1 MESAA
6 RRLRRAREA
15 LRVAEYGSGLTRS
28 PSLGEKSGAIH
39 HVEGGRAA
47 LINALIDL
55 LPARGWAGLL
65 GVADFGWEAAAR
77 AGLDLERVLTIP
89 DPKEEPAR
97 IAALLIESFDVVC
110 IGEGLLNLRE
120 RRTLAAKARSCQCT
134 ILVDQAW
141 TGISRPYGLS
151 PSQAV
156 AS

>member
-6 RRLRRAREA
+6 QRLRRAREA
-15 LRVAEYGSGLTRS
+15 LRAAEYGSGLARS
-28 PSLGEKSGAIH
+28 PSLGEKRGAIH
-39 HVEGGRAA
+39 HVEGGRAVFIDA
-47 LINALIDL
+47 LIHT
-55 LPARGWAGLL
+55 LPAAGWAGFL

-89 DPKEEPAR
+89 DPKGDPAR

-110 IGEGLLNLRE
+110 IGEELLNLRE
-120 RRTLAAKARSCQCT
+120 KRTLAAKARSYQCT
-134 ILVDQAW
+134 ILLEQAW
-141 TGISRPYGLS
+141 TGISRPYELS